1 MKKLVYSAIALAVS
15 VLSLTSCEDVPAPYT
30 LPTAS
35 ENTEIKVA
43 PKGSGTAEDP
53 FNVVALDSLMDNEF
67 DANATYYVKGVVSQV
82 GTFNESF
89 GNITYYIKDE
99 EASTT
104 FYVYRGL
111 GFGGAKFTSESDI
124 AIGDSVVVAGNV
136 TIYNGTK
143 EFVTNKSHIVYLNG
157 KTSSGSG
164 ESTVTEEQK
173 GDGTQANPYNAAA
186 AYVKASALDQDG
198 KIENVYVTG
207 IVSSKPEVSTNYGNA
222 TFYISEDGS
231 TTGTQFSIYRA
242 HYLNDANFTSA
253 DQIKAGQ
260 KVVVYGN
267 IVNYMGNKPQMTQG
281 GYLISI
287 EGEGTS
293 TESGNETTIG
303 NNITI
308 SGTTVNL
315 INNAVTAGTTS
326 TTIDLSTL
334 GLTNASEV
342 TTVTMPD
349 ESTITFDKGTNS
361 NAPKYYTATK
371 GIRVYANNTI
381 TFTGKATIA
390 KVVFTCDSYNGTDCV
405 GNTTATVTF
414 SGNTAVYTN
423 ASENA
428 GVQLRVKTITI
439 YYAN

>member
-82 GTFNESF
+82 GTFNESY

-111 GFGGAKFTSESDI
+111 GLGGAKFTSESDI

-157 KTSSGSG
+157 KTASNSGT
-164 ESTVTEEQK
+164 STAEPTGTGTET
-173 GDGTQANPYNAAA
+173 DPYNVAAVLKLYENNSYDA
-186 AYVKASALDQDG
+186 NKEVYVK
-198 KIENVYVTG
+198 G
-207 IVSSKPEVSTNYGNA
+207 IVAKVSIDTGYGNA
-222 TFYISEDGS
+222 TYYISDDGTS
-231 TTGTQFSIYRA
+231 TNDFEIFRGK
-242 HYLNDANFTSA
+242 YLNGDKFTSA
-253 DQIKAGQ
+253 DQLKVGQ
-260 KVVVYGN
+260 TVVVYGKLTVHN
-267 IVNYMGNKPQMTQG
+267 STKEMAQG
-281 GYLISI
+281 SKLVSI
-287 EGEGTS
+287 EGEGT
-293 TESGNETTIG
+293 TSGSDETTTG
-303 NNITI
+303 ENITI

-334 GLTNASEV
+334 GLTNAAEV

-390 KVVFTCDSYNGTDCV
+390 KVVFTCDSYKGTDYV

-423 ASENA
+423 ASEDA

>member
-82 GTFNESF
+82 GTFNESY

-157 KTSSGSG
+157 KTASNSGT
-164 ESTVTEEQK
+164 STAEPTGTGTET
-173 GDGTQANPYNAAA
+173 DPYNVAAVLKLYENNSYDSNKEV
-186 AYVKASALDQDG
+186 YVK
-198 KIENVYVTG
+198 G
-207 IVSSKPEVSTNYGNA
+207 IVAKVGSIDTGSYGNA
-222 TFYISEDGS
+222 TYYISDDGTS
-231 TTGTQFSIYRA
+231 TNDFEIFRGK
-242 HYLNDANFTSA
+242 YLNGDKFTSA
-253 DQIKAGQ
+253 DQLKVGQ
-260 KVVVYGN
+260 TVVVCGKLTEYN
-267 IVNYMGNKPQMTQG
+267 STKEMAQG
-281 GYLISI
+281 SKLVSI
-287 EGEGTS
+287 EGEGT
-293 TESGNETTIG
+293 TSGSDETTTG
-303 NNITI
+303 ENITI

-334 GLTNASEV
+334 GLTNAAEV

-390 KVVFTCDSYNGTDCV
+390 KVVFTCDSYNGTDYV

>member
-67 DANATYYVKGVVSQV
+67 DANATYYVKGIVSQV
-82 GTFNESF
+82 GTFNESY

-111 GFGGAKFTSESDI
+111 GLGGEKFTSESDI

-157 KTSSGSG
+157 KTASNSGT
-164 ESTVTEEQK
+164 STAEPTGTGTET
-173 GDGTQANPYNAAA
+173 DPYNVAAVLKLYENNSYDA
-186 AYVKASALDQDG
+186 NKEVYVK
-198 KIENVYVTG
+198 G
-207 IVSSKPEVSTNYGNA
+207 IVAKVGSIDTGSYGNA
-222 TFYISEDGS
+222 TYYISDDGTS
-231 TTGTQFSIYRA
+231 TNDFEIYRGY
-242 HYLNDANFTSA
+242 YLNGDKFTSA
-253 DQIKAGQ
+253 DQLKVGQ
-260 KVVVYGN
+260 TVVVCGKLTEYN
-267 IVNYMGNKPQMTQG
+267 STKEMAQG
-281 GYLISI
+281 SKLVSI
-287 EGEGTS
+287 EGEGT
-293 TESGNETTIG
+293 TSGSDETTTG
-303 NNITI
+303 ENITI

-315 INNAVTAGTTS
+315 INNAVSVGSTS
-326 TTIDLSTL
+326 TTLDLSTL
-334 GLTNASEV
+334 GLSNAAEV
-342 TTVTMPD
+342 TTITMPD

-361 NAPKYYTATK
+361 NAPKYYTATN

-390 KVVFTCDSYNGTDCV
+390 KVVFTCDSYNGTDYV

>member
-82 GTFNESF
+82 GTFNESY

-111 GFGGAKFTSESDI
+111 GLGGANFTSESDI

-157 KTSSGSG
+157 KTASNSGT
-164 ESTVTEEQK
+164 STAEPTGTGTET
-173 GDGTQANPYNAAA
+173 DPYNVAAVLKLYENNSYDSNKEV
-186 AYVKASALDQDG
+186 YVK
-198 KIENVYVTG
+198 G
-207 IVSSKPEVSTNYGNA
+207 IVAKVGIDTEYGNA
-222 TFYISEDGS
+222 TYYISDDGTS
-231 TTGTQFSIYRA
+231 TNDFEIYRGK
-242 HYLNDANFTSA
+242 YLNGDKFTSA
-253 DQIKAGQ
+253 DQLKKGQ
-260 KVVVYGN
+260 TVVVCGKLTEYN
-267 IVNYMGNKPQMTQG
+267 STKEMAQG
-281 GYLISI
+281 SKLISI
-287 EGEGTS
+287 EGEGT
-293 TESGNETTIG
+293 TSGSDETTTG
-303 NNITI
+303 ENITI

>member
-82 GTFNESF
+82 GTFNESY

-111 GFGGAKFTSESDI
+111 GLGGAKFTSESDI

-157 KTSSGSG
+157 KTASNSGT
-164 ESTVTEEQK
+164 STAEPTGTGTET
-173 GDGTQANPYNAAA
+173 DPYNVAAVLKLYENNSYDA
-186 AYVKASALDQDG
+186 NKEVYVK
-198 KIENVYVTG
+198 G
-207 IVSSKPEVSTNYGNA
+207 IVAKVGSIDTVNYGNA
-222 TFYISEDGS
+222 TYYISDDGTS
-231 TTGTQFSIYRA
+231 TNDFEIY
-242 HYLNDANFTSA
+242 HGFYLNGEKFTSKS
-253 DQIKAGQ
+253 QLKVGQ
-260 KVVVYGN
+260 TVVVCGKLTLYN
-267 IVNYMGNKPQMTQG
+267 TTKEMDKESK
-281 GYLISI
+281 LISI

-293 TESGNETTIG
+293 TESGSEAAGQITTSSFNLTDAAEWGTQTLTDGTKIIAEAGTGSNSPKFYIAGSGTLRVYPG
-303 NNITI
+303 NTLTFEATKNIKSITI
-308 SGTTVNL
+308 L
-315 INNAVTAGTTS
+315 
-326 TTIDLSTL
+326 
-334 GLTNASEV
+334 
-342 TTVTMPD
+342 
-349 ESTITFDKGTNS
+349 
-361 NAPKYYTATK
+361 
-371 GIRVYANNTI
+371 
-381 TFTGKATIA
+381 
-390 KVVFTCDSYNGTDCV
+390 CDSYNGINYTAQGMATASV
-405 GNTTATVTF
+405 GTIALNELTYTISDINSNKVVLTNSNT
-414 SGNTAVYTN
+414 NTGGK
-423 ASENA
+423 S
-428 GVQLRVKTITI
+428 QLRILSFVIN
-439 YYAN
+439 YAN

>member
-82 GTFNESF
+82 GTFNESY

-157 KTSSGSG
+157 KTASNSGT
-164 ESTVTEEQK
+164 STAEPTGTGTET
-173 GDGTQANPYNAAA
+173 DPYNVAAVLKLYENNSYDSNKEV
-186 AYVKASALDQDG
+186 YVK
-198 KIENVYVTG
+198 G
-207 IVSSKPEVSTNYGNA
+207 IVAKVGSIDTVNYGNA
-222 TFYISEDGS
+222 TYYISDDGTS
-231 TTGTQFSIYRA
+231 TNDFEIY
-242 HYLNDANFTSA
+242 HGFYLNGEKFTSKS
-253 DQIKAGQ
+253 QLKVGQ
-260 KVVVYGN
+260 TVVVCGKLTLYN
-267 IVNYMGNKPQMTQG
+267 TTKEMDKESK
-281 GYLISI
+281 LISI

-293 TESGNETTIG
+293 TESGSEAAGQITTSSFNLTDAAEWGTQTLTDGTKIIAEAGTGSNSPKFYIAGSGTLRVYPG
-303 NNITI
+303 NTLTFEATKNIKSITI
-308 SGTTVNL
+308 L
-315 INNAVTAGTTS
+315 
-326 TTIDLSTL
+326 
-334 GLTNASEV
+334 
-342 TTVTMPD
+342 
-349 ESTITFDKGTNS
+349 
-361 NAPKYYTATK
+361 
-371 GIRVYANNTI
+371 
-381 TFTGKATIA
+381 
-390 KVVFTCDSYNGTDCV
+390 CDSYNGINYTAQGMATASV
-405 GNTTATVTF
+405 GTIALNELTYTISDINSNKVVLTNSNT
-414 SGNTAVYTN
+414 NTGGK
-423 ASENA
+423 S
-428 GVQLRVKTITI
+428 QLRILSFVIN
-439 YYAN
+439 YAN

>member
-82 GTFNESF
+82 GTFNESY

-111 GFGGAKFTSESDI
+111 GLGGAKFTSESDI

-157 KTSSGSG
+157 KTASNSGT
-164 ESTVTEEQK
+164 STAEPTGTGTET
-173 GDGTQANPYNAAA
+173 DPYNVAAVLKLYENNSYDSNKEV
-186 AYVKASALDQDG
+186 YVK
-198 KIENVYVTG
+198 G
-207 IVSSKPEVSTNYGNA
+207 IVAKVGSIDTVNYGNA
-222 TFYISEDGS
+222 TYYISDDGTS
-231 TTGTQFSIYRA
+231 TNDFEIY
-242 HYLNDANFTSA
+242 HGFYLNGEKFTSKS
-253 DQIKAGQ
+253 QLKVGQ
-260 KVVVYGN
+260 TVVVCGKLTLYN
-267 IVNYMGNKPQMTQG
+267 TTKEMDKESK
-281 GYLISI
+281 LISI

-293 TESGNETTIG
+293 TESGSEAADQITTSSFNLTDAAEWGTQTLTDGTKIIAEAGTGSNSPKFYTAGSGTLRVYPG
-303 NNITI
+303 NTLTFEATKNIKSITI
-308 SGTTVNL
+308 LCN
-315 INNAVTAGTTS
+315 
-326 TTIDLSTL
+326 
-334 GLTNASEV
+334 
-342 TTVTMPD
+342 
-349 ESTITFDKGTNS
+349 
-361 NAPKYYTATK
+361 
-371 GIRVYANNTI
+371 
-381 TFTGKATIA
+381 
-390 KVVFTCDSYNGTDCV
+390 SYNGTNYTAQGLVTASV
-405 GNTTATVTF
+405 GTIALNELTYTISDINSNKVVLTNSNT
-414 SGNTAVYTN
+414 NTGGK
-423 ASENA
+423 S
-428 GVQLRVKTITI
+428 QLRILSFVIN
-439 YYAN
+439 YAN

>member
-82 GTFNESF
+82 GTFNESY

-157 KTSSGSG
+157 KTASNSGT
-164 ESTVTEEQK
+164 STAEPTGTGTET
-173 GDGTQANPYNAAA
+173 DPYNVAAVLKLYENNSYDA
-186 AYVKASALDQDG
+186 NKEVYVK
-198 KIENVYVTG
+198 G
-207 IVSSKPEVSTNYGNA
+207 IVAKVGSIDTGSYGNA
-222 TFYISEDGS
+222 TYYISDDGTS
-231 TTGTQFSIYRA
+231 TNDFEIFRGK
-242 HYLNDANFTSA
+242 YLNGDKFTSA
-253 DQIKAGQ
+253 DQLKVGQ
-260 KVVVYGN
+260 TVVVYGKLTVYN
-267 IVNYMGNKPQMTQG
+267 STKEMAQG
-281 GYLISI
+281 SKLVSI
-287 EGEGTS
+287 EGEGT
-293 TESGNETTIG
+293 TSGSDETTTG
-303 NNITI
+303 ENITI

-334 GLTNASEV
+334 GLTNAAEV

-361 NAPKYYTATK
+361 NAPKYYTATN

-390 KVVFTCDSYNGTDCV
+390 KVVFTCDSYKGTDYV

-423 ASENA
+423 ASEDA

>member
-82 GTFNESF
+82 GTFNESY

-111 GFGGAKFTSESDI
+111 GLGGAKFTSESDI

-157 KTSSGSG
+157 KTASNSGTSTEASG
-164 ESTVTEEQK
+164 TGTET
-173 GDGTQANPYNAAA
+173 DPYNVAAVLKLYENNSYDSNKEV
-186 AYVKASALDQDG
+186 YVK
-198 KIENVYVTG
+198 G
-207 IVSSKPEVSTNYGNA
+207 IVAKVGSIDTGSYGNA
-222 TFYISEDGS
+222 TYYISDDGTS
-231 TTGTQFSIYRA
+231 TNDFEIYRGY
-242 HYLNDANFTSA
+242 YLNGDKFTSA
-253 DQIKAGQ
+253 DQLKVGQ
-260 KVVVYGN
+260 TVVVCGKLTEYN
-267 IVNYMGNKPQMTQG
+267 STKEMAQG
-281 GYLISI
+281 SKLVSI
-287 EGEGTS
+287 EGEGT
-293 TESGNETTIG
+293 TSGSDETTTG
-303 NNITI
+303 ENITI

-334 GLTNASEV
+334 GLTNAAEV

-390 KVVFTCDSYNGTDCV
+390 KVVFTCDSYNGTDYV

>member
-43 PKGSGTAEDP
+43 PNGSGTAEDP

-82 GTFNESF
+82 GTFNESY

-111 GFGGAKFTSESDI
+111 GLGGAKFTSESDI

-157 KTSSGSG
+157 KTASNSGT
-164 ESTVTEEQK
+164 STAEPTGTGTET
-173 GDGTQANPYNAAA
+173 DPYNVAAVLKLYENNSYDA
-186 AYVKASALDQDG
+186 NKEVYVK
-198 KIENVYVTG
+198 G
-207 IVSSKPEVSTNYGNA
+207 IVAKVSIDTGYGNA
-222 TFYISEDGS
+222 TYYISDDGTS
-231 TTGTQFSIYRA
+231 TNDFEIFRGK
-242 HYLNDANFTSA
+242 YLNGDKFTSA
-253 DQIKAGQ
+253 DQLKVGQ
-260 KVVVYGN
+260 TVVVYGKLTVYN
-267 IVNYMGNKPQMTQG
+267 STKEMAQG
-281 GYLISI
+281 SKLVSI
-287 EGEGTS
+287 EGEGT
-293 TESGNETTIG
+293 TSGSDETTTNGIS
-303 NNITI
+303 I
-308 SGTTVNL
+308 SGTTVSL
-315 INNAVTAGTTS
+315 INKAVTEGTTS
-326 TTIDLSTL
+326 VTIDLSTL
-334 GLTNASEV
+334 GLTNGSV
-342 TTVTMPD
+342 ISSTITMPD
-349 ESTITFDKGTNS
+349 EATVTFDKGTNS
-361 NAPKYYTATK
+361 NAPTYYDKTK
-371 GIRVYANNTI
+371 GVRVYANNTI
-381 TFTGKATIA
+381 TITGKSTIA
-390 KVVFTCDSYNGTDCV
+390 KVVFTCDSNSGTDYV

-414 SGNTAVYTN
+414 NGNTAVYTN

-428 GVQLRVKTITI
+428 GTQLRVQTITI

>member
-82 GTFNESF
+82 GTFNESY

-111 GFGGAKFTSESDI
+111 GLGGAKFTSESDI

-157 KTSSGSG
+157 KTASNSGTSTEASG
-164 ESTVTEEQK
+164 TGTET
-173 GDGTQANPYNAAA
+173 DPYNVAAVLKLYENNSYDSNKEV
-186 AYVKASALDQDG
+186 YVKGIMAKVGSID
-198 KIENVYVTG
+198 TG
-207 IVSSKPEVSTNYGNA
+207 SYGNA
-222 TFYISEDGS
+222 TYYISDDGTS
-231 TTGTQFSIYRA
+231 TNDFEIYRGK
-242 HYLNDANFTSA
+242 YLNGDKFTSA
-253 DQIKAGQ
+253 DQLKKGQ
-260 KVVVYGN
+260 TVVVCGKLTEYN
-267 IVNYMGNKPQMTQG
+267 STKEMAQG
-281 GYLISI
+281 SKLVSI
-287 EGEGTS
+287 EGEGT
-293 TESGNETTIG
+293 TSGSDETTTG
-303 NNITI
+303 ENITI

-334 GLTNASEV
+334 GLTNAAEV

-390 KVVFTCDSYNGTDCV
+390 KVVFTCDSYNGTDYV

>member
-82 GTFNESF
+82 GTFNESY

-111 GFGGAKFTSESDI
+111 GLGGAKFTSESDI

-157 KTSSGSG
+157 KTASNSGT
-164 ESTVTEEQK
+164 STAEPT
-173 GDGTQANPYNAAA
+173 GTGTKTDPYNVAAVLKLYENNSYDA
-186 AYVKASALDQDG
+186 NKEVYVK
-198 KIENVYVTG
+198 G
-207 IVSSKPEVSTNYGNA
+207 IVAKVGSIDTVNYGNA
-222 TFYISEDGS
+222 TYYISDDGTS
-231 TTGTQFSIYRA
+231 TNDFEIY
-242 HYLNDANFTSA
+242 HGFYLNGEKFTSKS
-253 DQIKAGQ
+253 QLKVGQ
-260 KVVVYGN
+260 TVVVCGKLTLYN
-267 IVNYMGNKPQMTQG
+267 TTKEMDKESK
-281 GYLISI
+281 LISI

-293 TESGNETTIG
+293 TESGSEAAGQITTSSFNLTDAAEWGTQTLTDGTKIIAEAGTGSNSPKFYIAGSGTLRVYPG
-303 NNITI
+303 NTLTFEATKNIKSITI
-308 SGTTVNL
+308 L
-315 INNAVTAGTTS
+315 
-326 TTIDLSTL
+326 
-334 GLTNASEV
+334 
-342 TTVTMPD
+342 
-349 ESTITFDKGTNS
+349 
-361 NAPKYYTATK
+361 
-371 GIRVYANNTI
+371 
-381 TFTGKATIA
+381 
-390 KVVFTCDSYNGTDCV
+390 CDSYNGINYTAQGMATASV
-405 GNTTATVTF
+405 GTIALNELTYTISDINSNKVVLTNSNT
-414 SGNTAVYTN
+414 NTGGK
-423 ASENA
+423 S
-428 GVQLRVKTITI
+428 QLRILSFVIN
-439 YYAN
+439 YAN

>member
-111 GFGGAKFTSESDI
+111 GLGGAKFTSESDI

-157 KTSSGSG
+157 KTASNSGT
-164 ESTVTEEQK
+164 STAEPTGTGTET
-173 GDGTQANPYNAAA
+173 DPYNVAAVLKLYENNSYDA
-186 AYVKASALDQDG
+186 NKEVYVK
-198 KIENVYVTG
+198 G
-207 IVSSKPEVSTNYGNA
+207 IVAKVGSIDTVNYGNA
-222 TFYISEDGS
+222 TYYISDDGTS
-231 TTGTQFSIYRA
+231 TNDFEIY
-242 HYLNDANFTSA
+242 HGFYLNGEKFTSKS
-253 DQIKAGQ
+253 QLKVGQ
-260 KVVVYGN
+260 TVVVCGKLTLYN
-267 IVNYMGNKPQMTQG
+267 TTKEMDKESK
-281 GYLISI
+281 LISI

-293 TESGNETTIG
+293 TESGSEAAGQITTSSFNLTDAAEWGTQTLTDGTKIIAEAGTGSNSPKFYIAGSGTLRVYPG
-303 NNITI
+303 NTLTFEATKNIKSITI
-308 SGTTVNL
+308 L
-315 INNAVTAGTTS
+315 
-326 TTIDLSTL
+326 
-334 GLTNASEV
+334 
-342 TTVTMPD
+342 
-349 ESTITFDKGTNS
+349 
-361 NAPKYYTATK
+361 
-371 GIRVYANNTI
+371 
-381 TFTGKATIA
+381 
-390 KVVFTCDSYNGTDCV
+390 CDSYNGINYTAQGMATASV
-405 GNTTATVTF
+405 GTIALNELTYTISDINSNKVVLTNSNT
-414 SGNTAVYTN
+414 NTGGK
-423 ASENA
+423 S
-428 GVQLRVKTITI
+428 QLRILSFVIN
-439 YYAN
+439 YAN

>member
-82 GTFNESF
+82 GTFKESY

-104 FYVYRGL
+104 FYVYCGL
-111 GFGGAKFTSESDI
+111 GLGGAKFTSESDI

-143 EFVTNKSHIVYLNG
+143 EFATNKSHIVYLNG
-157 KTSSGSG
+157 KTASNSGT
-164 ESTVTEEQK
+164 STAEPTGTGTET
-173 GDGTQANPYNAAA
+173 DPYNVAAVLKLYENNSYDSNKEV
-186 AYVKASALDQDG
+186 YVK
-198 KIENVYVTG
+198 G
-207 IVSSKPEVSTNYGNA
+207 IVAKVGSIDTASYGNA
-222 TFYISEDGS
+222 TYYISDDGTS
-231 TTGTQFSIYRA
+231 TNDFEIYRGN
-242 HYLNDANFTSA
+242 YLNGEKFTSA
-253 DQIKAGQ
+253 AQLKVGQ
-260 KVVVYGN
+260 TVVVCGKLTEYN
-267 IVNYMGNKPQMTQG
+267 STKEMAQG
-281 GYLISI
+281 SKLVSI
-287 EGEGTS
+287 EGEGT
-293 TESGNETTIG
+293 TSGSDETTTG
-303 NNITI
+303 ENITI

-334 GLTNASEV
+334 GLTNAAEV

-390 KVVFTCDSYNGTDCV
+390 KVVFTCDSYNGTDYV

>member
-82 GTFNESF
+82 GTFNESY

-111 GFGGAKFTSESDI
+111 GLGGAKFTSESDI

-157 KTSSGSG
+157 KTASNSGT
-164 ESTVTEEQK
+164 STAEPTGTGTET
-173 GDGTQANPYNAAA
+173 DPYNVAAVLKLYENNSYDA
-186 AYVKASALDQDG
+186 NKEVYVK
-198 KIENVYVTG
+198 G
-207 IVSSKPEVSTNYGNA
+207 IVAKVGSIDTVNYGNA
-222 TFYISEDGS
+222 TYYISDDGTS
-231 TTGTQFSIYRA
+231 TNDFEIY
-242 HYLNDANFTSA
+242 HGFYLNGEKFTSKS
-253 DQIKAGQ
+253 QLKVGQ
-260 KVVVYGN
+260 TVVVCGKLTLYN
-267 IVNYMGNKPQMTQG
+267 TTKEMDKESK
-281 GYLISI
+281 LISI

-293 TESGNETTIG
+293 TESGSEAAGQITTSSFNLTDAAEWGTQTLTDGTKIIAEAG
-303 NNITI
+303 TGSNSPKFYIAG
-308 SGTTVNL
+308 SGTL
-315 INNAVTAGTTS
+315 
-326 TTIDLSTL
+326 
-334 GLTNASEV
+334 
-342 TTVTMPD
+342 
-349 ESTITFDKGTNS
+349 
-361 NAPKYYTATK
+361 
-371 GIRVYANNTI
+371 RVYPGNTI
-381 TFTGKATIA
+381 TFEATKNI
-390 KVVFTCDSYNGTDCV
+390 KSITILCDSYNGTNYTAQGLATASV
-405 GNTTATVTF
+405 GTIALNELTYTISDINSNKVVLTNSNT
-414 SGNTAVYTN
+414 NTGGK
-423 ASENA
+423 S
-428 GVQLRVKTITI
+428 QLRILSFVIN
-439 YYAN
+439 YAN

>member
-82 GTFNESF
+82 GTFNESY

-111 GFGGAKFTSESDI
+111 GLGGAKFTSESDI

-157 KTSSGSG
+157 KTASNSGT
-164 ESTVTEEQK
+164 STAEPTGTGTET
-173 GDGTQANPYNAAA
+173 DPYNVAAVLKLYENNSYDA
-186 AYVKASALDQDG
+186 NKEVYVK
-198 KIENVYVTG
+198 G
-207 IVSSKPEVSTNYGNA
+207 IVAKVGSIDTVNYGNA
-222 TFYISEDGS
+222 TYYISDDGTS
-231 TTGTQFSIYRA
+231 TNDFEIY
-242 HYLNDANFTSA
+242 HGFYLNGEKFTSKS
-253 DQIKAGQ
+253 QLKVGQ
-260 KVVVYGN
+260 TVVVCGKLTEYN
-267 IVNYMGNKPQMTQG
+267 STKEMAQG
-281 GYLISI
+281 SKLISI

-293 TESGNETTIG
+293 TESGSEAAGQITTSSFNLTDAAEWGTQTLTDGTKIIAEAGTGSNSPKFYTAGSGTLRVYPG
-303 NNITI
+303 NTLTFEATKNIKSITI
-308 SGTTVNL
+308 L
-315 INNAVTAGTTS
+315 
-326 TTIDLSTL
+326 
-334 GLTNASEV
+334 
-342 TTVTMPD
+342 
-349 ESTITFDKGTNS
+349 
-361 NAPKYYTATK
+361 
-371 GIRVYANNTI
+371 
-381 TFTGKATIA
+381 
-390 KVVFTCDSYNGTDCV
+390 CDSYNGINYTAQGMATASV
-405 GNTTATVTF
+405 GTIALNELTYTISDINSNKVVLTNSNT
-414 SGNTAVYTN
+414 NTGGK
-423 ASENA
+423 S
-428 GVQLRVKTITI
+428 QLRILSFVIN
-439 YYAN
+439 YAN

>member
-82 GTFNESF
+82 GTFNESY

-111 GFGGAKFTSESDI
+111 GLGGAKFTSESDI

-157 KTSSGSG
+157 KTASNSGTSTEASG
-164 ESTVTEEQK
+164 TGTET
-173 GDGTQANPYNAAA
+173 DPYNVAAVLKLYENNSYDA
-186 AYVKASALDQDG
+186 NKEVYVK
-198 KIENVYVTG
+198 G
-207 IVSSKPEVSTNYGNA
+207 IVAKVGSIDTGSYGNA
-222 TFYISEDGS
+222 TYYISDDGTS
-231 TTGTQFSIYRA
+231 TNDFEIYRGY
-242 HYLNDANFTSA
+242 YLNGDKFTSKS
-253 DQIKAGQ
+253 QLKEGQ
-260 KVVVYGN
+260 TVVVCGKLTEYN
-267 IVNYMGNKPQMTQG
+267 STKEMAQG
-281 GYLISI
+281 SKLISI
-287 EGEGTS
+287 EGEGT
-293 TESGNETTIG
+293 TSGSDETTTG
-303 NNITI
+303 ENITI

-334 GLTNASEV
+334 GLTNAAEV

-390 KVVFTCDSYNGTDCV
+390 KVVFTCDSYKGTDYV

-423 ASENA
+423 ASEDA

>member
-82 GTFNESF
+82 GTFNESY

-111 GFGGAKFTSESDI
+111 GLGGANFTSESDI

-157 KTSSGSG
+157 KTASNSGT
-164 ESTVTEEQK
+164 STAEPTGTGTET
-173 GDGTQANPYNAAA
+173 DPYNVAAVLKLYENNSYDSNKEV
-186 AYVKASALDQDG
+186 YVK
-198 KIENVYVTG
+198 G
-207 IVSSKPEVSTNYGNA
+207 IVAKVGIDTEYGNA
-222 TFYISEDGS
+222 TYYISDDGTS
-231 TTGTQFSIYRA
+231 TNDFEIYRGK
-242 HYLNDANFTSA
+242 YLNGDKFTSA
-253 DQIKAGQ
+253 DQLKKGQ
-260 KVVVYGN
+260 TVVVCGKLTEYN
-267 IVNYMGNKPQMTQG
+267 STKEMAQG
-281 GYLISI
+281 SKLISI
-287 EGEGTS
+287 EGEGTTS
-293 TESGNETTIG
+293 DSDETTTG
-303 NNITI
+303 ENITI

>member
-82 GTFNESF
+82 GTFNESY

-111 GFGGAKFTSESDI
+111 GLGGAKFTSESDL

-157 KTSSGSG
+157 KTASNSGT
-164 ESTVTEEQK
+164 STAEPTGTGTET
-173 GDGTQANPYNAAA
+173 DPYNVAAVLKLYENNSYDA
-186 AYVKASALDQDG
+186 NKEVYVK
-198 KIENVYVTG
+198 G
-207 IVSSKPEVSTNYGNA
+207 IVAKVGSIDTVNYGNA
-222 TFYISEDGS
+222 TYYISDDGTS
-231 TTGTQFSIYRA
+231 TNDFEIY
-242 HYLNDANFTSA
+242 HGFYLNGEKFTSKS
-253 DQIKAGQ
+253 QLKVGQ
-260 KVVVYGN
+260 TVVVCGKLTLYN
-267 IVNYMGNKPQMTQG
+267 TTKEMDKESK
-281 GYLISI
+281 LISI

-293 TESGNETTIG
+293 TESGSEAAGQITTSSFNLTDAAEWGTQTLTDGTKIIAEAGTGSNSPKFYIAGSGTLRVYPG
-303 NNITI
+303 NTLTFEATKNIKSITI
-308 SGTTVNL
+308 L
-315 INNAVTAGTTS
+315 
-326 TTIDLSTL
+326 
-334 GLTNASEV
+334 
-342 TTVTMPD
+342 
-349 ESTITFDKGTNS
+349 
-361 NAPKYYTATK
+361 
-371 GIRVYANNTI
+371 
-381 TFTGKATIA
+381 
-390 KVVFTCDSYNGTDCV
+390 CDSYNGINYTAQGMATASV
-405 GNTTATVTF
+405 GTIALNELTYTISDINSNKVVLTNSNT
-414 SGNTAVYTN
+414 NTGGK
-423 ASENA
+423 S
-428 GVQLRVKTITI
+428 QLRILSFVIN
-439 YYAN
+439 YAN

>member
-30 LPTAS
+30 LPTDS

-111 GFGGAKFTSESDI
+111 GLGGANFTSESDI

-157 KTSSGSG
+157 KTASNSGT
-164 ESTVTEEQK
+164 STAEPTGTGTET
-173 GDGTQANPYNAAA
+173 DPYNVAAVLKLYENNSYDSNKEV
-186 AYVKASALDQDG
+186 YVK
-198 KIENVYVTG
+198 G
-207 IVSSKPEVSTNYGNA
+207 IVAKVGSIDTVNYGNA
-222 TFYISEDGS
+222 TYYISDDGTS
-231 TTGTQFSIYRA
+231 TNDFEIY
-242 HYLNDANFTSA
+242 HGFYLNGEKFTSKS
-253 DQIKAGQ
+253 QLKKGQ
-260 KVVVYGN
+260 TVVVCGKLTLYN
-267 IVNYMGNKPQMTQG
+267 TTKEMDKESK
-281 GYLISI
+281 LISI

-293 TESGNETTIG
+293 TESGSEAAGQITTSSFNLTDAAEWGTQTLTDGTKIIAEAGTGSNSPKFYIAGSGTLRVYPG
-303 NNITI
+303 NTLTFEATKNIKSITI
-308 SGTTVNL
+308 L
-315 INNAVTAGTTS
+315 
-326 TTIDLSTL
+326 
-334 GLTNASEV
+334 
-342 TTVTMPD
+342 
-349 ESTITFDKGTNS
+349 
-361 NAPKYYTATK
+361 
-371 GIRVYANNTI
+371 
-381 TFTGKATIA
+381 
-390 KVVFTCDSYNGTDCV
+390 CDSYNGINYTAQGMATASV
-405 GNTTATVTF
+405 GTIALNELTYTISDINSNKVVLTNSNT
-414 SGNTAVYTN
+414 NTGGK
-423 ASENA
+423 S
-428 GVQLRVKTITI
+428 QLRILSFVIN
-439 YYAN
+439 YAN

>member
-82 GTFNESF
+82 GTFNESY

-111 GFGGAKFTSESDI
+111 GLGGAKFTSESDI

-157 KTSSGSG
+157 KTASNSGT
-164 ESTVTEEQK
+164 STAEPTGTGTET
-173 GDGTQANPYNAAA
+173 DPYNVAAVLKLYENNSYDSNKEV
-186 AYVKASALDQDG
+186 YVK
-198 KIENVYVTG
+198 G
-207 IVSSKPEVSTNYGNA
+207 IVAKVGIDTEYGNA
-222 TFYISEDGS
+222 TYYISDDGTS
-231 TTGTQFSIYRA
+231 TNDFEIYRGK
-242 HYLNDANFTSA
+242 YLNGDKFTSA
-253 DQIKAGQ
+253 DQLKKGQ
-260 KVVVYGN
+260 TVVVCGKLTEYN
-267 IVNYMGNKPQMTQG
+267 STKEMAQG
-281 GYLISI
+281 SKLISI
-287 EGEGTS
+287 EGEGT
-293 TESGNETTIG
+293 TSGSDETTTG
-303 NNITI
+303 ENITI

-334 GLTNASEV
+334 GLTNAAEV

>member
-30 LPTAS
+30 LPTDS

-82 GTFNESF
+82 GTFNESY

-157 KTSSGSG
+157 KTASNSGT
-164 ESTVTEEQK
+164 STAEPTGTGTET
-173 GDGTQANPYNAAA
+173 DPYNVAAVLKLYENNSYDA
-186 AYVKASALDQDG
+186 NKEVYVK
-198 KIENVYVTG
+198 G
-207 IVSSKPEVSTNYGNA
+207 IVAKVGSIDTVNYGNA
-222 TFYISEDGS
+222 TYYISDDGTS
-231 TTGTQFSIYRA
+231 TNDFEIY
-242 HYLNDANFTSA
+242 HGFYLNGEKFTSKS
-253 DQIKAGQ
+253 QLKVGQ
-260 KVVVYGN
+260 TVVVYGKLTVYN
-267 IVNYMGNKPQMTQG
+267 STKEMAQG
-281 GYLISI
+281 SKLISI

-293 TESGNETTIG
+293 TESGSEAAGQITTSSFNLTDAAEWGTQTLTDGTKIIAEAGTGSNSPKFYIAGSGTLRVYPG
-303 NNITI
+303 NTLTFEATKNIKSITI
-308 SGTTVNL
+308 L
-315 INNAVTAGTTS
+315 
-326 TTIDLSTL
+326 
-334 GLTNASEV
+334 
-342 TTVTMPD
+342 
-349 ESTITFDKGTNS
+349 
-361 NAPKYYTATK
+361 
-371 GIRVYANNTI
+371 
-381 TFTGKATIA
+381 
-390 KVVFTCDSYNGTDCV
+390 CDSYNGINYTAQGMATASV
-405 GNTTATVTF
+405 GTIALNELTYTISDINSNKVVLTNSNT
-414 SGNTAVYTN
+414 NTGGK
-423 ASENA
+423 S
-428 GVQLRVKTITI
+428 QLRILSFVIN
-439 YYAN
+439 YAN

>member
-30 LPTAS
+30 LPTDS

-67 DANATYYVKGVVSQV
+67 DANATYYVKGIVSQV
-82 GTFNESF
+82 GTFNESY

-104 FYVYRGL
+104 FYVYCGL
-111 GFGGAKFTSESDI
+111 GLGGAKFTSESDI

-157 KTSSGSG
+157 KTASNSGT
-164 ESTVTEEQK
+164 STAEPTGTGTET
-173 GDGTQANPYNAAA
+173 DPYNVAAVLKLYENNSYDA
-186 AYVKASALDQDG
+186 NKEVYVK
-198 KIENVYVTG
+198 G
-207 IVSSKPEVSTNYGNA
+207 IVTKVGSIDTVNYGNA
-222 TFYISEDGS
+222 TYYISDDGTS
-231 TTGTQFSIYRA
+231 TNDFEIY
-242 HYLNDANFTSA
+242 HGFYLNGEKFTSKS
-253 DQIKAGQ
+253 QLKVGQ
-260 KVVVYGN
+260 TVVVCGKLTEYN
-267 IVNYMGNKPQMTQG
+267 STKEMAQG
-281 GYLISI
+281 SKLISI
-287 EGEGTS
+287 EGEGT
-293 TESGNETTIG
+293 TSGSDETTTG
-303 NNITI
+303 ENITI

-334 GLTNASEV
+334 GLTNAAEV

>member
-53 FNVVALDSLMDNEF
+53 FNVVAIDSLMDNEF

-157 KTSSGSG
+157 KTASNSGTSTEASG
-164 ESTVTEEQK
+164 TGTET
-173 GDGTQANPYNAAA
+173 DPYNVAAVLKLYENNSYDA
-186 AYVKASALDQDG
+186 NKEVYVK
-198 KIENVYVTG
+198 G
-207 IVSSKPEVSTNYGNA
+207 IVAKVGIDTEYGNA
-222 TFYISEDGS
+222 TYYISDDGTS
-231 TTGTQFSIYRA
+231 TNDFEIYRGK
-242 HYLNDANFTSA
+242 YLNGDKFTSA
-253 DQIKAGQ
+253 DQLKKGQ
-260 KVVVYGN
+260 TVVVCGKLTEYN
-267 IVNYMGNKPQMTQG
+267 STKEMAQG
-281 GYLISI
+281 SKLISI
-287 EGEGTS
+287 EGEGT
-293 TESGNETTIG
+293 TSGSDETTTG
-303 NNITI
+303 ENITI

-334 GLTNASEV
+334 GLTNAAEV

>member
-82 GTFNESF
+82 GTFNESY

-111 GFGGAKFTSESDI
+111 GLGGAKFTSESDI

-157 KTSSGSG
+157 KTASNSGTSTEASG
-164 ESTVTEEQK
+164 TGTET
-173 GDGTQANPYNAAA
+173 DPYNVAAVLKLYENNSYDA
-186 AYVKASALDQDG
+186 NKEVYVK
-198 KIENVYVTG
+198 G
-207 IVSSKPEVSTNYGNA
+207 IVAKVGSIDTGSYGNA
-222 TFYISEDGS
+222 TYYISDDGTS
-231 TTGTQFSIYRA
+231 TNDFEIYRGY
-242 HYLNDANFTSA
+242 YLNGDKFTSA
-253 DQIKAGQ
+253 DQLKVGQ
-260 KVVVYGN
+260 TVVVCGKLTEYN
-267 IVNYMGNKPQMTQG
+267 STKEMAQG
-281 GYLISI
+281 SKLVSI
-287 EGEGTS
+287 EGEGT
-293 TESGNETTIG
+293 TSGSDETTTG
-303 NNITI
+303 ENITI

-334 GLTNASEV
+334 GLTNAAEV

>member
-67 DANATYYVKGVVSQV
+67 DANATYYVKGIVSQV
-82 GTFNESF
+82 GTFNESY

-111 GFGGAKFTSESDI
+111 GLGGEKFTSESDI

-157 KTSSGSG
+157 KTASNSGTSTEASG
-164 ESTVTEEQK
+164 TGTET
-173 GDGTQANPYNAAA
+173 DPYNVAAVLKLYENNSYDA
-186 AYVKASALDQDG
+186 NKEVYVK
-198 KIENVYVTG
+198 G
-207 IVSSKPEVSTNYGNA
+207 IVAKVGSIDTGSYGNA
-222 TFYISEDGS
+222 TYYISDDGTS
-231 TTGTQFSIYRA
+231 TNDFEIYRGY
-242 HYLNDANFTSA
+242 YLNGDKFTSA
-253 DQIKAGQ
+253 DQLKVGQ
-260 KVVVYGN
+260 TVVVCGKLTEYN
-267 IVNYMGNKPQMTQG
+267 STKEMAQG
-281 GYLISI
+281 SKLISI
-287 EGEGTS
+287 EGEGT
-293 TESGNETTIG
+293 TSGSDETTTG
-303 NNITI
+303 ENITI

-334 GLTNASEV
+334 GLTNAAEV

-390 KVVFTCDSYNGTDCV
+390 KVVFTCDSYNGTDYV

>member
-82 GTFNESF
+82 GTFNESY

-111 GFGGAKFTSESDI
+111 GLGGAKFTSESDI

-157 KTSSGSG
+157 KTASNSGT
-164 ESTVTEEQK
+164 STAEPTGTGTET
-173 GDGTQANPYNAAA
+173 DPYNVAAVLKLYENNSYDA
-186 AYVKASALDQDG
+186 NKEVYVK
-198 KIENVYVTG
+198 G
-207 IVSSKPEVSTNYGNA
+207 IVAKVGSIDTVNYGNA
-222 TFYISEDGS
+222 TYYISDDGTS
-231 TTGTQFSIYRA
+231 TNDFEIY
-242 HYLNDANFTSA
+242 HGFYLNGEKFTSKS
-253 DQIKAGQ
+253 QLKVGQ
-260 KVVVYGN
+260 TVVVCGKLTEYN
-267 IVNYMGNKPQMTQG
+267 STKEMAQG
-281 GYLISI
+281 SKLVSI

-293 TESGNETTIG
+293 TESGSEAADQITTSSFNLANEAEWGTQTLTDGTKIIAETGTGSNSPKFYTAGSGTLRVYPG
-303 NNITI
+303 NTLTFEATKNIKSITI
-308 SGTTVNL
+308 L
-315 INNAVTAGTTS
+315 
-326 TTIDLSTL
+326 
-334 GLTNASEV
+334 
-342 TTVTMPD
+342 
-349 ESTITFDKGTNS
+349 
-361 NAPKYYTATK
+361 
-371 GIRVYANNTI
+371 
-381 TFTGKATIA
+381 
-390 KVVFTCDSYNGTDCV
+390 CDSYNGTNYTAQGLATASV
-405 GNTTATVTF
+405 GTIALNELTYTISDINSNKVVLTNSNT
-414 SGNTAVYTN
+414 NTGGK
-423 ASENA
+423 S
-428 GVQLRVKTITI
+428 QLRILSFVIN
-439 YYAN
+439 YAN

>member
-82 GTFNESF
+82 GTFNESY

-111 GFGGAKFTSESDI
+111 GLGGEKFTSESDI

-157 KTSSGSG
+157 KTASNSGTSTEASG
-164 ESTVTEEQK
+164 TGTET
-173 GDGTQANPYNAAA
+173 DPYNVAAVLKLYENNSYDSNKEV
-186 AYVKASALDQDG
+186 YVK
-198 KIENVYVTG
+198 G
-207 IVSSKPEVSTNYGNA
+207 IVAKVGSIDTGSYGNA
-222 TFYISEDGS
+222 TYYISDDGTS
-231 TTGTQFSIYRA
+231 TNDFEIYRGY
-242 HYLNDANFTSA
+242 YLNGDKFTSA
-253 DQIKAGQ
+253 DQLKVGQ
-260 KVVVYGN
+260 TVVVCGKLTEYN
-267 IVNYMGNKPQMTQG
+267 STKEMAQG
-281 GYLISI
+281 SKLVSI

-293 TESGNETTIG
+293 TESGSEAAGQITTSSFNLTDAAEWGTQTLTDGTKIIAEAGTGSNSPKFYTAGSGTLRVYPG
-303 NNITI
+303 NTLTFEATKNIKSITI
-308 SGTTVNL
+308 L
-315 INNAVTAGTTS
+315 
-326 TTIDLSTL
+326 
-334 GLTNASEV
+334 
-342 TTVTMPD
+342 
-349 ESTITFDKGTNS
+349 
-361 NAPKYYTATK
+361 
-371 GIRVYANNTI
+371 
-381 TFTGKATIA
+381 
-390 KVVFTCDSYNGTDCV
+390 CDSYNGTNYTAQGLATASV
-405 GNTTATVTF
+405 GTIALNELTYTISDINSNKVVLTNSNT
-414 SGNTAVYTN
+414 NTGGK
-423 ASENA
+423 S
-428 GVQLRVKTITI
+428 QLRILSFVIN
-439 YYAN
+439 YAN

>member
-82 GTFNESF
+82 GTFNESY

-111 GFGGAKFTSESDI
+111 GLGGAKFTSESDI

-157 KTSSGSG
+157 KTASNSGTSTEASG
-164 ESTVTEEQK
+164 TGTET
-173 GDGTQANPYNAAA
+173 DPYNVAAVLKLYENNSYDSNKEV
-186 AYVKASALDQDG
+186 YVK
-198 KIENVYVTG
+198 G
-207 IVSSKPEVSTNYGNA
+207 IVAKVGSIDTGSYGNA
-222 TFYISEDGS
+222 TYYISDDGTS
-231 TTGTQFSIYRA
+231 TNDFEIYRGY
-242 HYLNDANFTSA
+242 YLNGDKFTSA
-253 DQIKAGQ
+253 DQLKVGQ
-260 KVVVYGN
+260 TVVVCGKLTEYN
-267 IVNYMGNKPQMTQG
+267 STKEMAQG
-281 GYLISI
+281 SKLVSI
-287 EGEGTS
+287 EGEGT
-293 TESGNETTIG
+293 TSGSDETTTG
-303 NNITI
+303 ENITI

-334 GLTNASEV
+334 GLTNAAEV

-390 KVVFTCDSYNGTDCV
+390 KVVFTCDSYNGTDYV

-423 ASENA
+423 ASEDA

>member
-82 GTFNESF
+82 GTFNESY

-111 GFGGAKFTSESDI
+111 GLGGAKFTSESDI

-157 KTSSGSG
+157 KTASNSGT
-164 ESTVTEEQK
+164 STAEPTGTGTET
-173 GDGTQANPYNAAA
+173 DPYNVAAVLKLYENNSYDA
-186 AYVKASALDQDG
+186 NKEVYVK
-198 KIENVYVTG
+198 G
-207 IVSSKPEVSTNYGNA
+207 IVAKVSIDTGYGNA
-222 TFYISEDGS
+222 TYYISDDGTS
-231 TTGTQFSIYRA
+231 TNDFEIFRGK
-242 HYLNDANFTSA
+242 YLNGDKFTSA
-253 DQIKAGQ
+253 DQLKVGQ
-260 KVVVYGN
+260 TVVVYGKLTVYN
-267 IVNYMGNKPQMTQG
+267 STKEMAQG
-281 GYLISI
+281 SKLVSI
-287 EGEGTS
+287 EGEGT
-293 TESGNETTIG
+293 TSGSDETTTG
-303 NNITI
+303 ENITI

-334 GLTNASEV
+334 GLTNAAEV

-349 ESTITFDKGTNS
+349 ESTVTFDKGTNS
-361 NAPKYYTATK
+361 NAPTYYDKTK
-371 GIRVYANNTI
+371 GVRVYANNTI
-381 TFTGKATIA
+381 TITGKATIA
-390 KVVFTCDSYNGTDCV
+390 KVVFTCDSYKGTDYV

-423 ASENA
+423 ASEDA

>member
-82 GTFNESF
+82 GTFNESY

-111 GFGGAKFTSESDI
+111 GLGGAKFTSESDI

-157 KTSSGSG
+157 KTASNSGTSTEASG
-164 ESTVTEEQK
+164 TGTET
-173 GDGTQANPYNAAA
+173 DPYNVAAVLKLYENNSYDA
-186 AYVKASALDQDG
+186 NKEVYVK
-198 KIENVYVTG
+198 G
-207 IVSSKPEVSTNYGNA
+207 IVAKVGSIDTGSYGNA
-222 TFYISEDGS
+222 TYYISDDGTS
-231 TTGTQFSIYRA
+231 TNDFEIFRGY
-242 HYLNDANFTSA
+242 YLNGDKFTSA
-253 DQIKAGQ
+253 DQLKVGQ
-260 KVVVYGN
+260 TVVVCGKLTLYN
-267 IVNYMGNKPQMTQG
+267 TTKEMAQG
-281 GYLISI
+281 SKLVSI
-287 EGEGTS
+287 EGEGT
-293 TESGNETTIG
+293 TSGSDETTTG
-303 NNITI
+303 ENITI

-334 GLTNASEV
+334 GLTNAAEV

-390 KVVFTCDSYNGTDCV
+390 KVVFTCDSYNGTDYV

>member
-82 GTFNESF
+82 GTFNESY

-111 GFGGAKFTSESDI
+111 GLGGAKFTSESDI

-157 KTSSGSG
+157 KTASNSGT
-164 ESTVTEEQK
+164 STAEPTGTGTET
-173 GDGTQANPYNAAA
+173 DPYNVAAVLKLYENNSYDSNKEV
-186 AYVKASALDQDG
+186 YVK
-198 KIENVYVTG
+198 G
-207 IVSSKPEVSTNYGNA
+207 IVAKVGSIDTVNYGNA
-222 TFYISEDGS
+222 TYYISDDGTS
-231 TTGTQFSIYRA
+231 TNDFEIY
-242 HYLNDANFTSA
+242 HGFYLNGEKFTSKS
-253 DQIKAGQ
+253 QLKVGQ
-260 KVVVYGN
+260 TVVVCGKLTLYN
-267 IVNYMGNKPQMTQG
+267 TTKEMDKESK
-281 GYLISI
+281 LISI

-293 TESGNETTIG
+293 TESGSEAAGQITTSSFNLTDAAEWGTQTLTDGTKIIAEAGTGSNSPKFYIAGSGTLRVYPG
-303 NNITI
+303 NTLTFEATKNIKSITI
-308 SGTTVNL
+308 L
-315 INNAVTAGTTS
+315 
-326 TTIDLSTL
+326 
-334 GLTNASEV
+334 
-342 TTVTMPD
+342 
-349 ESTITFDKGTNS
+349 
-361 NAPKYYTATK
+361 
-371 GIRVYANNTI
+371 
-381 TFTGKATIA
+381 
-390 KVVFTCDSYNGTDCV
+390 CDSYNGTNYTAQGLATASV
-405 GNTTATVTF
+405 GTIALNELTYTISDINSNKVVLTNSNT
-414 SGNTAVYTN
+414 NTGGK
-423 ASENA
+423 S
-428 GVQLRVKTITI
+428 QLRILSFVIN
-439 YYAN
+439 YAN

>member
-82 GTFNESF
+82 GTFNESY

-157 KTSSGSG
+157 KTASNSGT
-164 ESTVTEEQK
+164 STAEPTGTGTET
-173 GDGTQANPYNAAA
+173 DPYNVAAVLKLYENNSYDSNKEV
-186 AYVKASALDQDG
+186 YVK
-198 KIENVYVTG
+198 G
-207 IVSSKPEVSTNYGNA
+207 IVAKVGSIDTVNYGNA
-222 TFYISEDGS
+222 TYYISDDGTS
-231 TTGTQFSIYRA
+231 TNDFEIYRGK
-242 HYLNDANFTSA
+242 YLNGDKFTST
-253 DQIKAGQ
+253 DQLKVGQ
-260 KVVVYGN
+260 TVVVCGKLTEYN
-267 IVNYMGNKPQMTQG
+267 STKEMAQG
-281 GYLISI
+281 SKLVSI
-287 EGEGTS
+287 EGEGT
-293 TESGNETTIG
+293 TSGSDETTTG
-303 NNITI
+303 ENITI

-334 GLTNASEV
+334 GLTNAAEV

-390 KVVFTCDSYNGTDCV
+390 KVVFTCDSYKGTDYV

>member
-43 PKGSGTAEDP
+43 PKGSCTAEDP

-82 GTFNESF
+82 GTFNESY

-111 GFGGAKFTSESDI
+111 GLGGAKFTSESDI

-157 KTSSGSG
+157 KTASNSGT
-164 ESTVTEEQK
+164 STAEPTGTGTET
-173 GDGTQANPYNAAA
+173 DPYNVAAVLKLYENNSYDSNKEV
-186 AYVKASALDQDG
+186 YVK
-198 KIENVYVTG
+198 G
-207 IVSSKPEVSTNYGNA
+207 IVAKVGIDTEYGNA
-222 TFYISEDGS
+222 TYYISDDGTS
-231 TTGTQFSIYRA
+231 TNDFEIYRGK
-242 HYLNDANFTSA
+242 YLNGDKFTSA
-253 DQIKAGQ
+253 DQLKKGQ
-260 KVVVYGN
+260 TVVVCGKLTEYN
-267 IVNYMGNKPQMTQG
+267 STKEMAQG
-281 GYLISI
+281 SKLISI
-287 EGEGTS
+287 EGEGT
-293 TESGNETTIG
+293 TSGSDETTTG
-303 NNITI
+303 ENITI

-390 KVVFTCDSYNGTDCV
+390 KVVFTCDSYKGTDCV

>member
-82 GTFNESF
+82 GTFNESY

-111 GFGGAKFTSESDI
+111 GLGGAKFTSESDI

-157 KTSSGSG
+157 KTASNSGTSTEASG
-164 ESTVTEEQK
+164 TGTET
-173 GDGTQANPYNAAA
+173 DPYNVAAVLKLYENNSYDA
-186 AYVKASALDQDG
+186 NKEVYVK
-198 KIENVYVTG
+198 G
-207 IVSSKPEVSTNYGNA
+207 IVAKVGSIDTVSNGNA
-222 TFYISEDGS
+222 TYYISDDGTS
-231 TTGTQFSIYRA
+231 TNDFEIFRGK
-242 HYLNDANFTSA
+242 YLNGDKFTSA
-253 DQIKAGQ
+253 DQLKVGQ
-260 KVVVYGN
+260 TVVVCGKLTLYNTTKEMAKGS
-267 IVNYMGNKPQMTQG
+267 K
-281 GYLISI
+281 LISI
-287 EGEGTS
+287 EGEGT
-293 TESGNETTIG
+293 TSGSDETTTG
-303 NNITI
+303 ENITI

-334 GLTNASEV
+334 GLTNAAEV

-390 KVVFTCDSYNGTDCV
+390 KVVFTCDSYNGTDYV